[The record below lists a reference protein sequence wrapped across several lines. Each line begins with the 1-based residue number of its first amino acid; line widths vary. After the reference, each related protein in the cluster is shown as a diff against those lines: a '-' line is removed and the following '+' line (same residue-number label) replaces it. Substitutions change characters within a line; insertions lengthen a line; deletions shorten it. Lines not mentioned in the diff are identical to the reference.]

1 MPADLEIRTDGTA
14 SIALG
19 DETPAWHDLGDVVG
33 RLTLDEV
40 WRLVPELAAPVLP
53 EPLYLA
59 DGTRVPD
66 MVANRRQRTVR
77 MVDGIV
83 PIPEK
88 YVGTVGADRYR
99 VIQNR
104 EAFAL
109 LRAVQEYAPDVKIT
123 SAGSIRGGRQTFMV
137 VHVGDDYLI
146 EGDPLEQRGRYLA
159 FVNSY
164 DGTLALQVIRSNI
177 RIVCSNTLDAAL
189 HYGTSAKFR
198 HTGDVFG
205 KVEDARLQLGF
216 AEVHARLEAEAA
228 KHLADL
234 PVSDVTFEYLIQ
246 HVAPAHDAAGKLKE
260 GRAAATAQATR
271 DAIAKVYFESP
282 TIGDKRGTAWGAL
295 NAVTY
300 YSNHLAPRRDTARST
315 AAENRFGL
323 VLDGDKLGKK
333 AAEFLVPLHVA
344 QLLDEVRRDIT
355 PKVLAEA

>member
-1 MPADLEIRTDGTA
+1 MSADVEIRTDGSA
-14 SIALG
+14 AIVLG
-19 DETPAWHDLGDVVG
+19 DHKPAWHDLGDVVG

-40 WRLVPELAAPVLP
+40 WRRAPELAAPVLP
-53 EPLYLA
+53 EPIYLA
-59 DGTRVPD
+59 DGTRLPD

-83 PIPEK
+83 PIPAK

-109 LRAVQEYAPDVKIT
+109 LRAVQEYAPEVKIT
-123 SAGSIRGGRQTFMV
+123 SAGSLRGGRQTFMV
-137 VHVGDDYLI
+137 VHVADDYLI
-146 EGDPLEQRGRYLA
+146 PGDPLEERGRYLA

-189 HYGTSAKFR
+189 RYGTAAKFR

-205 KVEDARLQLGF
+205 KVDDARLQLGF
-216 AEVHARLEAEAA
+216 AEVHSRLESAA
-228 KHLADL
+228 AQHLVEV
-234 PVSDVTFEYLIQ
+234 PVSDVTFEYALQ
-246 HVAPAHDAAGKLKE
+246 HIAPAHHPDGKLKE
-260 GRAAATAQATR
+260 GRAAATAQAMR
-271 DAIAKVYFESP
+271 DAIAKVYYESP

-295 NAVTY
+295 NAFTY

-315 AAENRFGL
+315 AAENRFGI
-323 VLDGDKLGKK
+323 VLDGDKMGRK
-333 AAEFLVPLHVA
+333 AAEFLVPLHVQQA
-344 QLLDEVRRDIT
+344 IEAIRREIT